1 MINTTYYDGF
11 EGEHQ
16 ITLINGEDQLI
27 IWDGYFDT
35 IMDVLFD
42 SGIEKEGIVKDY
54 FYLEGWYDE
63 PQPIEDIPLTIRQLK
78 AFDVRKSG
86 RMESL
91 KEVAV
96 ELVEDMI
103 KFLERADGEVM
114 IELV

>member
-11 EGEHQ
+11 EGEHE
-16 ITLINGEDQLI
+16 INLNNGEDCMI

-78 AFDVRKSG
+78 AFDVKKSD

-91 KEVAV
+91 KQVAV
-96 ELVEDMI
+96 ELVEDII
-103 KFLERADGEVM
+103 KFLEQADGEVI
-114 IELV
+114 IERV